1 MFNKPRKEAP
11 AAPVKAAR
19 RGGSFSVIGADVVI
33 KGDLVTAENLQVNG
47 RIEGDIQCGVLHQGG
62 SGTIVGNIVAEE
74 ARLAGLVD
82 GTVSAG
88 LLILEPSARVT
99 GDVSYETLSIES
111 GARVEGRFAH
121 RDAVMSATRA
131 GPRAQASHLAELFPP
146 EETAEAAE

>member
-1 MFNKPRKEAP
+1 MFKLRKNPPAVPVRAP
-11 AAPVKAAR
+11 G
-19 RGGSFSVIGADVVI
+19 RGGGFSVIGADAVVA
-33 KGDLVTAENLQVNG
+33 GNLVTSENVQLNG
-47 RIEGDIQCGVLHQGG
+47 RIEGDLRCGTLDQRQ

-99 GDVSYETLSIES
+99 GDVSYETLSIEG

-121 RDAVMSATRA
+121 KKAAGEKPAAAPPMLTELILRD
-131 GPRAQASHLAELFPP
+131 G
-146 EETAEAAE
+146 TAEAAE